1 MEVRRYYFLNKY
13 KKIFIGIFLFFC
25 GTFFLNAKENFN
37 KRFKSIP
44 VIDEVAINNIKYV
57 EIKANYDKFLS
68 PEIVKLANNC
78 YKKNLKWLKK
88 AQKIYKI
95 NPKIIVAI
103 LTVESLCGNYHEK
116 YNIVGVYKTLI
127 RLNKDKKYQRK
138 IFKIVKLK
146 YPDISKKWFKKRI
159 LKKYKWAKK
168 QLVALKKI
176 YEKYKINVFN
186 IKGSWA
192 GAFGLPQFIPTT
204 FLNYA
209 VDGNKDGKIN
219 IDSFPDAIF
228 SIANYLKKNGWNE
241 KFSNKKK
248 YKVILRYNNS
258 KLYAETILKLAGKI

>member
-1 MEVRRYYFLNKY
+1 M
-13 KKIFIGIFLFFC
+13 KKIIIFLIIILIAHVSILYSKKDDFY
-25 GTFFLNAKENFN
+25 AKL
-37 KRFKSIP
+37 KITP
-44 VIDEVAINNIKYV
+44 LIDEVAVNNVKYV
-57 EIKANYDKFLS
+57 EIKANYDRFLS
-68 PEIVKLANNC
+68 PEMVNLAKKC

-88 AQKIYKI
+88 AEKRFSV
-95 NPKIIVAI
+95 NPKVIIAI
-103 LTVESLCGNYHEK
+103 LTVESLCGSYHER

-127 RLNKDKKYQRK
+127 ELGKNNKFQSSIYRK
-138 IFKIVKLK
+138 VRLK
-146 YPDISKKWFKKRI
+146 YPETSKKWFYKRVRKKS
-159 LKKYKWAKK
+159 KWAKK
-168 QLVALKKI
+168 QLLALKKI
-176 YEKYKINVFN
+176 YRIYNIDVFK

-192 GAFGLPQFIPTT
+192 GAFGYPQFIPTT

-248 YKVILRYNNS
+248 YKVILRYNYS

>member
-1 MEVRRYYFLNKY
+1 M
-13 KKIFIGIFLFFC
+13 KKIIIFLIIILITHISILYSKKDDFY
-25 GTFFLNAKENFN
+25 AK
-37 KRFKSIP
+37 FKITP

-57 EIKANYDKFLS
+57 EIKANYDRFLS

-88 AQKIYKI
+88 AHKIYKV

-127 RLNKDKKYQRK
+127 KLNKDKKYQRK

-146 YPDISKKWFKKRI
+146 YPKTSKKWFKKRI

-219 IDSFPDAIF
+219 LDSFPDAIF

-241 KFSNKKK
+241 NFSNKKK